1 MPTPIIAQELQAV
14 LRKAH
19 ALAVSMHHE
28 YLTLEHLLLALL
40 SSQRCAE
47 ALSACGARLSRL
59 EKRLSKFLQTSVEQ
73 LPPDAE
79 REPQHTIGFERV
91 LQRAA
96 LHAVSSNQKYMEAT
110 DVVIAMFKEKDS
122 QALFLLKEEG
132 LTRLTL
138 LTYVS
143 HGISPLPRIPGGE
156 EGAGRE
162 EGEGEEGEE
171 GEEEAEEGEEA
182 GLPHPSTPPS
192 PLQSYCV
199 DLIAQAR
206 AEPMDALIGRSAELK
221 RTMQVLCR
229 RKKNN
234 PVYIGEPGVGK
245 TALAEGL
252 ARKIAEGEVPQA
264 LKDAPF
270 FSLDVGALIAGTK
283 FRGQFEERFKAV
295 IAALSAKP
303 NAILFID
310 DIHTL
315 VGAGSTQ
322 SGSMDASSL
331 LKPALNQG
339 KLRCIGATTY
349 QEHKQAF
356 ERDKA
361 LLRRFQPIEVAEP
374 SVEETIAILKGLLPQ
389 YEAHHHMAY
398 EPLAIEAAAR
408 LSATHINDRFL
419 PDKAID
425 VVDEAGAREKLKA
438 PGERALSIGV
448 QHIEAVV
455 AEMAKI
461 PPQTVARDEAQ
472 KLRELESALQK
483 TIFGQDEAI
492 FALTSSIKLSRSG
505 LRAPNKPVGCF
516 LFSGP
521 TGVGKTELTK
531 QLAQALGVEF
541 LRFDMSEYSERHT
554 VSRLIGAPPGYVGF
568 DQGGLL
574 TDAVRKRPHAVLVL
588 DEIEKAHADLY
599 NLLLQ
604 VMDHATLTDNN
615 GHKADFRNVVL
626 IMTTNAG
633 AQEAQYKSLG
643 FGERSAHNTVLSKKA
658 IEQTFSPEFRN
669 RLDAWLVFS
678 ALSMDSILKIVDK
691 ELLQLNAKLCD
702 KNVSLQLTAAAREH
716 LAKVGYQPEFGA
728 RPLARIVE
736 QQLKRPLAEA
746 ILFGELREGG
756 KAVADMGEDG
766 ASIVLRFEGRG

>member
-1 MPTPIIAQELQAV
+1 MSTPIIAQELQAGI
-14 LRKAH
+14 RKAH
-19 ALAVSMHHE
+19 DLAMSMNHE
-28 YLTLEHLLLALL
+28 YLTLEHLLWGLL
-40 SSQRCAE
+40 SSPSCAE
-47 ALSACGARLSRL
+47 ALSACGAKIPRLSERL
-59 EKRLSKFLQTSVEQ
+59 TTFLEESVER
-73 LPPDAE
+73 LPPDSK

-91 LQRAA
+91 LQYAA
-96 LHAVSSNQKYMEAT
+96 LHAISSGQQYMEAT
-110 DVVIAMFKEKDS
+110 DVVIAMFREKES
-122 QALFLLKEEG
+122 HVLFLLEEEG
-132 LTRLTL
+132 LSRLAL
-138 LTYVS
+138 LNYVS
-143 HGISPLPRIPGGE
+143 HGISPDPHMPN
-156 EGAGRE
+156 E
-162 EGEGEEGEE
+162 EGEGDEEDER
-171 GEEEAEEGEEA
+171 
-182 GLPHPSTPPS
+182 PSSS
-192 PLQSYCV
+192 PLENYCT
-199 DLIAQAR
+199 DLIAQAK
-206 AEPMDALIGRSAELK
+206 AGQVDPLIGRQAELK

-234 PVYIGEPGVGK
+234 PVFLGEPGVGK
-245 TALAEGL
+245 TAIAEGL
-252 ARKIAEGEVPQA
+252 ARKIALGEVPEA

-270 FSLDVGALIAGTK
+270 FSLEMGTLLAGTK
-283 FRGQFEERFKAV
+283 FRGQFEERLKAV
-295 IAALSAKP
+295 IAALVAKP

-322 SGSMDASSL
+322 SGTMDASNL
-331 LKPALNQG
+331 LKPALTQG

-349 QEHKQAF
+349 QDYKHAF

-361 LLRRFQPIEVAEP
+361 LSRRFQTIEVAEP
-374 SVEETIAILKGLLPQ
+374 SVEETIAILGGLLPQ
-389 YEAHHHMAY
+389 YEAHHNLSY
-398 EPLAIEAAAR
+398 ERAAIEAAAK
-408 LSATHINDRFL
+408 LSATHINDKFL

-425 VVDEAGAREKLKA
+425 VMDEAGAREKLKA
-438 PGERALSIGV
+438 PAERANVISV
-448 QHIEAVV
+448 QHIETVV
-455 AEMAKI
+455 AEIAKV
-461 PPQTVARDEAQ
+461 PPQTVARDEAK
-472 KLRELESALQK
+472 KLRELESTLRK

-492 FALTSSIKLSRSG
+492 SALTSAIKLSRSG

-574 TDAVRKRPHAVLVL
+574 TDAVRKHPHAVLVL

-615 GHKADFRNVVL
+615 GHKADFRNVAL

-643 FGERSAHNTVLSKKA
+643 FGQRSAHNAQLAKKA

-678 ALSMDSILKIVDK
+678 ALSMESILKIVDK
-691 ELLQLNAKLCD
+691 ELAQLNARLCD
-702 KNVSLQLTAAAREH
+702 KNVHLRLTDLAREH

-736 QQLKRPLAEA
+736 KQLKRPLAEA
-746 ILFGELREGG
+746 ILFGELQNGG
-756 KAVADMGEDG
+756 EAVADVAEDG
-766 ASIVLRFEGRG
+766 SGLQLQLSV

>member
-1 MPTPIIAQELQAV
+1 MSAPIIAQELQASI
-14 LRKAH
+14 RKARE
-19 ALAVSMHHE
+19 LAKSMQHE
-28 YLTLEHLLLALL
+28 YLTLEHLLWGLL
-40 SSQRCAE
+40 SSKSCAK
-47 ALSACGARLSRL
+47 ALSSCGVKISRLSARLTT
-59 EKRLSKFLQTSVEQ
+59 FLAESVER
-73 LPPDAE
+73 LPPDSKC
-79 REPQHTIGFERV
+79 EPQHTICFERV

-96 LHAVSSNQKYMEAT
+96 LHAISSSQKYMEAT
-110 DVVIAMFKEKDS
+110 DVVIAMFREKDS
-122 QALFLLKEEG
+122 HALFLLEEEG
-132 LTRLTL
+132 LTRLVL
-138 LTYVS
+138 LNYVS
-143 HGISPLPRIPGGE
+143 HGISPAPHMPN
-156 EGAGRE
+156 EG
-162 EGEGEEGEE
+162 EGEGEED
-171 GEEEAEEGEEA
+171 EAR
-182 GLPHPSTPPS
+182 PSPS
-192 PLQSYCV
+192 PLESYCTDFIALAKAGQV
-199 DLIAQAR
+199 D
-206 AEPMDALIGRSAELK
+206 PLIGRNAELK

-252 ARKIAEGEVPQA
+252 ARKIAQGDVPEA
-264 LKDAPF
+264 LKEAPF
-270 FSLDVGALIAGTK
+270 FSLDMGALLAGTK
-283 FRGQFEERFKAV
+283 FRGQFEERLKAV
-295 IAALSAKP
+295 IAALVAMP

-322 SGSMDASSL
+322 SGTMDASNL
-331 LKPALNQG
+331 LKPALSQG

-349 QEHKQAF
+349 QEYKQAF

-361 LLRRFQPIEVAEP
+361 LARRFQTIEVAEP
-374 SVEETIAILKGLLPQ
+374 SVEETVAILKGLLPQ
-389 YEAHHHMAY
+389 YEAHHNIAY
-398 EPLAIEAAAR
+398 EGAAIEAAAK
-408 LSATHINDRFL
+408 LSATHMNDRFL

-425 VVDEAGAREKLKA
+425 VVDEAGAREKLKTPA
-438 PGERALSIGV
+438 ERAPVISV
-448 QHIEAVV
+448 QHMEAVV

-461 PPQTVARDEAQ
+461 PPQTVAQDEAH
-472 KLRELESALQK
+472 KLRALESTLRK

-492 FALTSSIKLSRSG
+492 LALTSSIKLSRSG

-521 TGVGKTELTK
+521 TGVGKTELSK

-568 DQGGLL
+568 DRGGLL
-574 TDAVRKRPHAVLVL
+574 TDAVRKHPHAVLVL

-615 GHKADFRNVVL
+615 GHKADFRNVAL

-643 FGERSAHNTVLSKKA
+643 FGQRGAHNAPLAKKA

-678 ALSMDSILKIVDK
+678 ALSMESILKIVDK
-691 ELLQLNAKLCD
+691 ELLQLNARLGD
-702 KNVSLQLTAAAREH
+702 KKVSLHLTEPARRY
-716 LAKVGYQPEFGA
+716 LAEVGYQPEFGA

-746 ILFGELREGG
+746 ILFGELQSGGEATADMEEGG
-756 KAVADMGEDG
+756 T
-766 ASIVLRFEGRG
+766 VLRLRFQPGANASSPP